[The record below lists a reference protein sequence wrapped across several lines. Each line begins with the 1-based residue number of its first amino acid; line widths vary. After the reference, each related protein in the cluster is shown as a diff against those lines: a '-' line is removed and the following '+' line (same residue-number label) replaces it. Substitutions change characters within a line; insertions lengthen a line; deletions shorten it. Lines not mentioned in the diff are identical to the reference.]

1 MLSSRGGAGKKGA
14 RGAVIYC
21 RILHNDKKMTRLCQ
35 DLDILTDSEVLF
47 FGGIFLRVPPSLQAP
62 NSKATVRQ
70 QGSICRLDAVNYEQ
84 TGCFAH
90 KRPRP
95 LTFSKGKDGIK
106 NELFDHQGGRK

>member
-47 FGGIFLRVPPSLQAP
+47 FGGIFLRVPPSLQTP
-62 NSKATVRQ
+62 KRQ
-70 QGSICRLDAVNYEQ
+70 SDSRG
-84 TGCFAH
+84 
-90 KRPRP
+90 
-95 LTFSKGKDGIK
+95 
-106 NELFDHQGGRK
+106 LFVDSTL